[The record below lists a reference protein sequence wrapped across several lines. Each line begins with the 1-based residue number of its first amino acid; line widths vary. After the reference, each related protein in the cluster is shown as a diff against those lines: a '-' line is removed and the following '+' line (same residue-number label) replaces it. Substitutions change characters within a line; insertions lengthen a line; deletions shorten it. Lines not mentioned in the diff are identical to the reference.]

1 MTAEVA
7 TATPESW
14 HARAIAA
21 ERGGDRAAAKAL
33 IAQGLAEHPGNAD
46 LLNSAGNLAMRRDEL
61 DDAIERFTAALKA
74 RPGWIDA
81 AINLGIALSGANRP
95 LDAIAAMR
103 PFEDAGGKVTRY
115 CSARAAAE
123 RQAGHPAMAARWYDR
138 CLALEPR
145 HRRGLHGRARTA
157 LERGEADT
165 LARIDSAL
173 TVNPG
178 DADLW
183 LAKAQALDVEGEALA
198 AREIAAQLVQQA
210 PYWLEGLRFLAQ
222 LRHALGEDDWTSH
235 FAEAAQRVPNDPNIV
250 ADHIAVLAGL
260 DEAAAAAA
268 IAAAARERFPAE
280 ARFALL
286 EAINAGAAGD
296 DARADAIFAGLALAT
311 PDRWLQEA
319 RHRLRQQDSDR
330 ALSLLD
336 EVQSARPWDISAWA
350 LRGIAWRLAGNDRA
364 AWLHEQAGLVALLP
378 LADGDKVLA
387 SAIARLHELHD
398 RSPMPLGQSL
408 RGGSQTR
415 GILFHRTEPEFTAL
429 AQAVAA
435 TLDRYREAL
444 PAADPAHP
452 LLRHRDAPW
461 SILGSWSVRLHGGG
475 DHHTAHIHPQGIVS
489 SACYL
494 ILPEGRKADD
504 GALELGRPAP
514 DLRLDLGPVRVI
526 EPEVGHLALFPS
538 TLYHGTTPF
547 GTGQRMT
554 VAFDVVNSNGLPA

>member
-1 MTAEVA
+1 MTAVAA

-21 ERGGDRAAAKAL
+21 ERAGDRGAAKRL
-33 IAQGLAEHPGNAD
+33 IEQALAEHPGHAD
-46 LLNSAGNLAMRRDEL
+46 LLNSAGNLAMRRGEVDE
-61 DDAIERFTAALKA
+61 AIERFTAALAA
-74 RPGWIDA
+74 RPGWLDA
-81 AINLGIALSGANRP
+81 ATNLGIALSGANRP
-95 LDAIAAMR
+95 LDAIAVMT
-103 PFEDAGGKVTRY
+103 PFEEAGGKVARY

-145 HRRGLHGRARTA
+145 HMRGLHGRARTA

-173 TVNPG
+173 SVNPG

-198 AREIAAQLVQQA
+198 AREIAEQLVAQA
-210 PYWLEGLRFLAQ
+210 PHWLEGLRFLAQ
-222 LRHALGEDDWTSH
+222 LRHAAGESDWSAH
-235 FAEAAQRVPNDPNIV
+235 YAAAAQRVPHDPNI
-250 ADHIAVLAGL
+250 ATGHIAVLAGL
-260 DEAAAAAA
+260 DEAAAAAD
-268 IAAAARERFPAE
+268 IAAAARERFPGE
-280 ARFALL
+280 PQFALL
-286 EAINAGAAGD
+286 EAVNAGAAGQNE
-296 DARADAIFAGLALAT
+296 RAEAIFAGLALAT

-319 RHRLRQQDSDR
+319 RHRLRQRDCSR
-330 ALSLLD
+330 ALALLD
-336 EVQSARPWDISAWA
+336 KVLSARPWDISAWA
-350 LRGIAWRLAGNDRA
+350 LRGIAWRLAGDDRA

-378 LADGDKVLA
+378 LADADKVLA
-387 SAIARLHELHD
+387 PVIERLHELHD

-415 GILFHRTEPEFTAL
+415 GILFHRTEPEFAAL
-429 AQAVAA
+429 AEAIAE

-461 SILGSWSVRLHGGG
+461 RILGSWSVRLHGGG

-494 ILPEGRKADD
+494 ILPEDRAAGD

-514 DLRLDLGPVRVI
+514 DLRLDLGRVHVI
-526 EPEVGHLALFPS
+526 EPQVGHLALFPS

-547 GTGQRMT
+547 GAGERMT
-554 VAFDVVNSNGLPA
+554 VAFDVVSTDDQSA